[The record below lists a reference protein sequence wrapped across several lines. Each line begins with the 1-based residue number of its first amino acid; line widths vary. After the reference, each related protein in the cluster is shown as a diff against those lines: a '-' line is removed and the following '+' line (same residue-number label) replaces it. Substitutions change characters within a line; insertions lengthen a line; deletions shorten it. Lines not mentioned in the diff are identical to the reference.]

1 MPGVQ
6 PNHCLGILRKNIRHR
21 PIEQQNE
28 EHPTAF
34 FEEKNLNFHRNI
46 NNNNREFFDENEN
59 SEKKQYSGML
69 KSKISNNRRINDDS
83 ELINKSFANA
93 CVQTNNLNLI
103 DENRN
108 EKNYEFEENNEFI
121 SGRRNKYRKY
131 GRNQE
136 EDLRKNIE
144 NDDNLDFP
152 TREQENNSKNQRNYT
167 KYLNYLQ
174 EKEKFV
180 VKNVL
185 KEKDNINFFM
195 ENQKKLEKS
204 EIDLTPTKPQT
215 YYYKNKNYDHEC
227 LPRKTLPV
235 EKIEENMEIR
245 KNEYSRYLREEP
257 EKNTEFDDLIEN
269 EKINKSSFL
278 KKSEIKKSEN
288 ERKRPFKSSLEED
301 ISRILRAEEFNEEFN
316 EKKGEI
322 QEINEKNDAKNSK
335 TEQTYHKMFN
345 EVVNDRFSEQG
356 K

>member
-21 PIEQQNE
+21 PLEQSNE
-28 EHPTAF
+28 EHTAF
-34 FEEKNLNFHRNI
+34 FAEKTMNFHRNI
-46 NNNNREFFDENEN
+46 NNNREFYDENEN

-83 ELINKSFANA
+83 ELINNEKERSFANA

-103 DENRN
+103 DENRT
-108 EKNYEFEENNEFI
+108 EKINEFEENNEFI
-121 SGRRNKYRKY
+121 SGIRNKYREY

-136 EDLRKNIE
+136 RKNIE

-152 TREQENNSKNQRNYT
+152 TREQENNSKNYT

-174 EKEKFV
+174 EKEKYV

-185 KEKDNINFFM
+185 QEKDNINFFK

-204 EIDLTPTKPQT
+204 EIEPQT
-215 YYYKNKNYDHEC
+215 YFYENKNKNYDYEC
-227 LPRKTLPV
+227 LPKKTLPV
-235 EKIEENMEIR
+235 EKIETNMEIR

-257 EKNTEFDDLIEN
+257 EKNTEFDDFIEN
-269 EKINKSSFL
+269 DKINKSW

-288 ERKRPFKSSLEED
+288 EKKRQFKNSLEED

-316 EKKGEI
+316 EEKSEI
-322 QEINEKNDAKNSK
+322 KEINEKNYPKNSK
-335 TEQTYHKMFN
+335 TEQIYHKMFN